1 MRTKASTAI
10 KEPMGKG
17 ALGDDI
23 DTLRKNVEWA
33 LRNSPEVD
41 EILPLLAKLARNA
54 EPESD
59 AWLLAHRHIA
69 ELAIDRDP
77 WKSALFARRVVRVD
91 PEDDG
96 AWSVLGLAQTLLA
109 NYRAAASAYR
119 KALAIA
125 PENPWYSHN
134 LGHLLDVAL
143 GRPEEALP
151 LLMAAY
157 EAEPNE
163 NEIAASYAHALA
175 RTGKLAMAKKLYRR
189 AVMRGATAEQLRLWR
204 WLEESSGTK
213 TSRKKSASG
222 KTTTSKAKTEKKTT
236 SGGTTKK
243 KAGTMKGRKKAK

>member
-1 MRTKASTAI
+1 
-10 KEPMGKG
+10 MGKG
-17 ALGDDI
+17 AQSGDDI

-33 LRNSPEVD
+33 LRNSPEAD

-91 PEDDG
+91 PDDDG
-96 AWSVLGLAQTLLA
+96 AWGVLGLAQTLLG
-109 NYRAAASAYR
+109 NYRAAAAAYR

-125 PENPWYSHN
+125 PENPWYAHN

-143 GRPEEALP
+143 GRPDEALP
-151 LLMAAY
+151 LLMAAF

-175 RTGKLAMAKKLYRR
+175 RTGKLAIAKKLYRR
-189 AVMRGATAEQLRLWR
+189 AILRGATPEQLRLWR
-204 WLEESSGTK
+204 WIEEGASAK
-213 TSRKKSASG
+213 TSRKKSSSG
-222 KTTTSKAKTEKKTT
+222 KTARS
-236 SGGTTKK
+236 SSTTKK
-243 KAGTMKGRKKAK
+243 KAGPSKGRKKAK

>member
-1 MRTKASTAI
+1 
-10 KEPMGKG
+10 MGKG
-17 ALGDDI
+17 AQSGDDI

-33 LRNSPEVD
+33 LRNSPEAD

-69 ELAIDRDP
+69 ELAVDRDP

-91 PEDDG
+91 PDDDG
-96 AWSVLGLAQTLLA
+96 AWGVLGLAQTLLG
-109 NYRAAASAYR
+109 NYRAAVAAYR
-119 KALAIA
+119 KAIAIA
-125 PENPWYSHN
+125 PENPWYAHN

-151 LLMAAY
+151 LLMAAF

-175 RTGKLAMAKKLYRR
+175 RTGKLAIAKKLYRR
-189 AVMRGATAEQLRLWR
+189 AILRGATPEQLRLWR
-204 WLEESSGTK
+204 WIEEGASAK
-213 TSRKKSASG
+213 TSRKKGSSG
-222 KTTTSKAKTEKKTT
+222 KTARSST
-236 SGGTTKK
+236 TTKK
-243 KAGTMKGRKKAK
+243 KAGPSKGRKKAK